1 MMSEGI
7 KLETEE
13 GIADTWNQEYEGEMA
28 KGNMMVEA
36 LVELV
41 ELKRD
46 DENYGGA

>member
-1 MMSEGI
+1 MSEGI

-13 GIADTWNQEYEGEMA
+13 GIADTWKYEGEMA
-28 KGNMMVEA
+28 KGNIMVEA

-46 DENYGGA
+46 DEN